1 VRISFARWSAS
12 MRWMSERSGA
22 AECFGGVLVA
32 DGIERRVY
40 TPRPGRQAEI
50 GEFGSTSTSA

>member
-1 VRISFARWSAS
+1 
-12 MRWMSERSGA
+12 MRCRSERSGA

-40 TPRPGRQAEI
+40 TPGPRRQGEIAE
-50 GEFGSTSTSA
+50 FVLTST

>member
-1 VRISFARWSAS
+1 
-12 MRWMSERSGA
+12 MSERSGA
-22 AECFGGVLVA
+22 AECCFGGVFVA

-50 GEFGSTSTSA
+50 REFASTST

>member
-1 VRISFARWSAS
+1 
-12 MRWMSERSGA
+12 
-22 AECFGGVLVA
+22 LVA

-40 TPRPGRQAEI
+40 TPRPARQAES

>member
-1 VRISFARWSAS
+1 
-12 MRWMSERSGA
+12 MSERSGA

-40 TPRPGRQAEI
+40 TQRPARQGEIAE
-50 GEFGSTSTSA
+50 FVFTST